1 MSKELGEMRELP
13 WVDGALGRGNSRQQG
28 GEGGRVAERA
38 RWGSD
43 EVDSDEG
50 LDGFPLRLEAL
61 RILIRHPL
69 QKDPRVAEEGWT
81 WSFQVGGH

>member
-1 MSKELGEMRELP
+1 MELWGEETADSRE
-13 WVDGALGRGNSRQQG
+13 VR
-28 GEGGRVAERA
+28 GGRVAERA